1 MKNPIIEQHYLIQV
15 SSALL
20 INFANS
26 LDPGQVLQ
34 NIGPDLDPN
43 SGTLMVILIFFFF
56 FLKKLIL
63 KKSAD
68 NKKSCRQE
76 LIGAF

>member
-1 MKNPIIEQHYLIQV
+1 MKNPIIEQHYLLQV

-43 SGTLMVILIFFFF
+43 SGTLMVILIFFF
-56 FLKKLIL
+56 KKLIL

>member
-1 MKNPIIEQHYLIQV
+1 MKNPIIEQHYLLQV

-43 SGTLMVILIFFFF
+43 SGTLMVILIFF
-56 FLKKLIL
+56 LKKLIL

-68 NKKSCRQE
+68 NNKSYRQE